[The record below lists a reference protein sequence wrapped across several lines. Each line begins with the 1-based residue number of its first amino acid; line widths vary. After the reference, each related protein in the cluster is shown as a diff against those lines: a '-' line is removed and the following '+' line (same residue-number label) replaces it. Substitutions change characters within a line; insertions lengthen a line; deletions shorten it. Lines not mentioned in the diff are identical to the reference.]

1 MSVAAAPALIGP
13 MPAWRRHDMTTLLA
27 MPAVGYMLVVFAVP
41 LALLLYSSVRGEA
54 GFSLAGYTRIL
65 GDAYYRQV
73 IWNSLSLGLITTA
86 GCVVLGYPA
95 AFAIA
100 RAPGYW
106 QVALFALVFLP
117 LTVSII
123 VKTFGWA
130 IMLRRDG
137 LVNWALLGMGLVDRP
152 QRMLFTPETLYAGM
166 INVFLPFMILP
177 CYSVVRM
184 LDPRLTEAAAT
195 LGASPWYRFSRVI
208 FPLSLPGLVAGI
220 GIVFSISCAAYVTP
234 SLLIGERYMTMSQVM
249 AKAYLNLRDWQ
260 LGSAMAAI
268 LMSVSVLVV
277 LATAWAQRRLARR
290 GGA

>member
-1 MSVAAAPALIGP
+1 MTAAASALPAPL
-13 MPAWRRHDMTTLLA
+13 PAWRRQDMTALLA
-27 MPAVGYMLVVFAVP
+27 APAMGYMLVVFAVP
-41 LALLLYSSVRGEA
+41 LALLLWSSLRGEA
-54 GFSLAGYTRIL
+54 GFSLSGYARIL

-73 IWNSLSLGLITTA
+73 IWNSVSLGLITTA
-86 GCVVLGYPA
+86 GCVLLGYPA

-100 RAPGYW
+100 RARGYW
-106 QVALFALVFLP
+106 QVVLFALVFLP

-137 LVNWALLGMGLVDRP
+137 LVNFALLGLGLAERP
-152 QRMLFTPETLYAGM
+152 QRMLFTAESLYAGM

-195 LGASPWYRFSRVI
+195 LGASPWYRFSRVV

-220 GIVFSISCAAYVTP
+220 GLVFSLSCAAYVTP

-268 LMSVSVLVV
+268 LLAISVVVVV
-277 LATAWAQRRLARR
+277 LTAWLQRTLAQRGR
-290 GGA
+290 G

>member
-1 MSVAAAPALIGP
+1 MTAAAAALSLPA
-13 MPAWRRHDMTTLLA
+13 PAWRRGDMTAMLA
-27 MPAVGYMLVVFAVP
+27 LPAMGYMLVVFAVP
-41 LALLLYSSVRGEA
+41 LALLLWSSVRDDA
-54 GFSLAGYTRIL
+54 GFSLAGYVRIL

-86 GCVVLGYPA
+86 GCVLLGYPA

-100 RAPGYW
+100 RARGYW
-106 QVALFALVFLP
+106 QVVLFALVFLP

-137 LVNWALLGMGLVDRP
+137 LVNFALLGLGLADRP
-152 QRMLFTPETLYAGM
+152 QRMLFTPESLYAGM

-195 LGASPWYRFSRVI
+195 LGASAWHAFSRVT

-220 GIVFSISCAAYVTP
+220 GIVFSLSCAAYVTP

-268 LMSVSVLVV
+268 LLAVAVLVV
-277 LATAWAQRRLARR
+277 LATAWLQRQLARR
-290 GGA
+290 GGG

>member
-1 MSVAAAPALIGP
+1 MTAAASALPAPL
-13 MPAWRRHDMTTLLA
+13 PAWRRQDMTALLA
-27 MPAVGYMLVVFAVP
+27 APAMGYMLVVFAVP
-41 LALLLYSSVRGEA
+41 LGLLLWSSLRGEA
-54 GFSLAGYTRIL
+54 GFSLDGYTRIL

-73 IWNSLSLGLITTA
+73 IRNSVSLGLITTA
-86 GCVVLGYPA
+86 GCVLLGYPA

-100 RAPGYW
+100 RARGYW
-106 QVALFALVFLP
+106 QVVLFALVFLP

-137 LVNWALLGMGLVDRP
+137 LVNFALLGLGLAERP
-152 QRMLFTPETLYAGM
+152 QRMLFTAESLYAGM

-195 LGASPWYRFSRVI
+195 LGASPWYRFSRVV

-220 GIVFSISCAAYVTP
+220 GLVFSLSCAAYVTP

-268 LMSVSVLVV
+268 LLAISVVVVV
-277 LATAWAQRRLARR
+277 LTAWLQRTLAQRGR
-290 GGA
+290 G